1 MRQQWVV
8 IALILFIA
16 GITLMLAMNVPLPK

>member
-1 MRQQWVV
+1 MRQQWVL

-16 GITLMLAMNVPLPK
+16 GITFVLAMNVQLPK